1 MKPRPEITSTL
12 NKKTRN
18 NHLCE
23 ETMLHFFMWQSKY
36 YAELHWM
43 WLYSFLGCRIRLIN
57 VVKVRIC
64 SHPSNPHTGAPE
76 NTLQALVCPFGCLL
90 QPFLIQKLSN
100 SFTIAIALLL
110 QQIAYMHSQSFR
122 NVPKPP
128 TEFMNIS
135 TFPLHSYPN
144 SHRSALLLAARRLI
158 YHDPRCV
165 KSLRQEVESEAVHT
179 VLLLKGLNDWNPG
192 AYDWLGKKE
201 GWLLFSLSGTRW
213 RLNNNKTDLES
224 SFGNGLCEG
233 VLWLFVL

>member
-57 VVKVRIC
+57 VVKVRFC

-100 SFTIAIALLL
+100 SFTIAIAPLL

-122 NVPKPP
+122 NVPKTSCGVHEYKHFFPSTLIP
-128 TEFMNIS
+128 T
-135 TFPLHSYPN
+135 P
-144 SHRSALLLAARRLI
+144 
-158 YHDPRCV
+158 
-165 KSLRQEVESEAVHT
+165 
-179 VLLLKGLNDWNPG
+179 
-192 AYDWLGKKE
+192 
-201 GWLLFSLSGTRW
+201 
-213 RLNNNKTDLES
+213 TDLLS
-224 SFGNGLCEG
+224 SSPPAVWYIMILVAWSHYGRKWRVRQFT
-233 VLWLFVL
+233 LFCSWKV